1 MRTGSPRKSGTEP
14 AGIWPPAMENSCPFK
29 RAPRL
34 HSETEQDLKFLPFPT
49 TSSACLRSVENL
61 SQRSSIREMRNTEA
75 EGSNQRRPESNRVV
89 SGRSQGPPVLS
100 QGLDNILSHILRAV
114 LLILKPQV
122 EVNYTMTR
130 LYPQQQ
136 LPRFQELASK
146 KWEQMDPGTED

>member
-1 MRTGSPRKSGTEP
+1 MHRGDGHGKMGAEAGLTALALGPWCGEGITRCPCARDSPGSQGQTQV
-14 AGIWPPAMENSCPFK
+14 GIWPPLPAPPTTTMENSCPFK

-75 EGSNQRRPESNRVV
+75 EGSSQRRPESNRVV
-89 SGRSQGPPVLS
+89 SRHSRGPSVLS

-114 LLILKPQV
+114 L
-122 EVNYTMTR
+122 
-130 LYPQQQ
+130 
-136 LPRFQELASK
+136 
-146 KWEQMDPGTED
+146 